1 MYSSIKTQ
9 RLKWYIHV
17 MSFVIF
23 IAPSKTFS
31 KHTLKGTSRPLF
43 EEKTNHL
50 LSTLKSLDE
59 NMIINT
65 MKVSPKIANEVFNY
79 YQNSTG
85 GRAMS
90 LFSGVSYKAMQAS
103 NLEVENNKVYIL
115 DALYGL
121 IRPDDNIHRYR
132 LDFTM
137 NVCGNLYEYWKKPI
151 EIYMQKRHKH
161 DVLIDLSSKE
171 FSPLISDCPNV
182 YRIDFTLAHSRISN
196 VLLKQMRGKMTRYLL
211 DKNINSLTELQ
222 KIKIEGFE
230 YNPQLSSSTNFIFT
244 RLDS

>member
-1 MYSSIKTQ
+1 MG
-9 RLKWYIHV
+9 
-17 MSFVIF
+17 FVIF

-31 KHTLKGTSRPLF
+31 KHTVKGTSRPLF
-43 EEKTNHL
+43 EEKTKAL
-50 LSTLKSLDE
+50 LSILKSLDE

-65 MKVSPKIANEVFNY
+65 MNVSPKIANEVFRY
-79 YQNSTG
+79 YQSPSG

-90 LFSGVSYKAMQAS
+90 LFSGVSYKAMQAN
-103 NLEVENNKVYIL
+103 NLQTVNNKIYIL

-121 IRPDDNIHRYR
+121 IRPDDDIHRYR

-137 NVCGNLYEYWKKPI
+137 NVCGNLYDYWKNTI
-151 EIYMQKRHKH
+151 EIYLQKRHQH
-161 DVLIDLSSKE
+161 DVLIDLTSKE
-171 FSPLISDCPNV
+171 FSPLISNCPNV
-182 YRIDFTLAHSRISN
+182 YRIDFTFAHSRISN

-211 DKNINSLTELQ
+211 DQNINSLIDLQ

-230 YNPQLSSSTNFIFT
+230 YNPQLSNSTNFIFT